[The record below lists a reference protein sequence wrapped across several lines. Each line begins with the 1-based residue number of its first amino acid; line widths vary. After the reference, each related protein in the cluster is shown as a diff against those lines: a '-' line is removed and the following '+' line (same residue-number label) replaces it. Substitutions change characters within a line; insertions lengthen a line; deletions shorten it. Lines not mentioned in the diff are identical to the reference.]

1 MEEPDDQAK
10 ARMQWGVDHEVD
22 ALAAYEEITGDIV
35 THCLD
40 RQEFIKWEDWS
51 GCTPDGRTTL
61 GLVEFKCPQKIYES
75 PPLQYWIQV
84 QSQMVLTDEGAA
96 DLCVWTPEATSIWR
110 TRKASDYWPTVEPIL
125 KRYWECLTKG
135 LEPKRGEF
143 KKLPLE
149 PQWERIA

>member
-1 MEEPDDQAK
+1 
-10 ARMQWGVDHEVD
+10 MQWGVDHEVD

-40 RQEFIKWEDWS
+40 RQEFIAWEQWS
-51 GCTPDGRTTL
+51 GATPDGRTEF
-61 GLVEFKCPQKIYES
+61 GLVEFKCPQRMYDI
-75 PPLQYWIQV
+75 PPIQYYIQV
-84 QSQMVLTDEGAA
+84 QSQLVMTDEAVG
-96 DLCVWTPEATSIWR
+96 DLCAWTPDAVGIWR
-110 TRKASDYWPTVEPIL
+110 TRKATDYWPTVEPII